1 MADSTPPTAREGKRK
16 IIQVATDSTA
26 VIALCDDG
34 SVWSL
39 PEDGDG
45 KWKRL
50 PSIPQDE

>member
-1 MADSTPPTAREGKRK
+1 MADSTLPTTREGKRK
-16 IIQVATDSTA
+16 IIQVATDPTA

-39 PEDGDG
+39 PEAVGA

>member
-1 MADSTPPTAREGKRK
+1 MADSTLPAAREGKRK